1 MVEAV
6 AHQEQVGLIEGEATS
21 TNIQIRVSIDS
32 IGRND
37 LVEAPHEGKTY
48 LLIVKEAKRLKEH
61 YLAICEVIGRG
72 PKTPFKP
79 GQPVFT
85 ASEESIR
92 DVYGLLANE
101 KEGLFLGW
109 LRGLQTK
116 IWIPVEKL
124 GRTFIVGK
132 PGSGKSYTAG
142 VITEEL
148 LKKGIPVLIVDV
160 HGEYSSLKVLAQS
173 KTRKPV
179 ASSIDYADRV
189 LEFGDTA
196 LSPGADLEIGIVE
209 SARPEELLVSGQC
222 TILNL
227 RGLKE
232 EQQETLVSNTI
243 TKVLDAAIA
252 GRLKPFYCLLD
263 EAHRF
268 AGREKSETVDVL
280 KKFTQEGR
288 KFGAN
293 LIVITQRPQLL
304 DVTVRSLSGTWL
316 IHRLTDPNDT
326 KIAAESGG
334 LSKEW
339 EHDINWL
346 ESGEAIITG
355 EIAEKLP
362 FVVKVRARETKHGAP
377 GFNPLDFVSPEV
389 LEKIKQR
396 KEQLKNRLIP
406 AESSVAAPV
415 KQAEFHVAETL
426 KQTYL
431 QDNQTEA
438 QVLRRIKKSYQL
450 QDASFK
456 AHTTQLVPCL
466 YLQATLNVSRNNPEV
481 SITKQVRSLS
491 DASASSSSIEFSG
504 ESAVGLSFSDVEKSA
519 ARSEEADSGIERIPP
534 AKALQN
540 ISDFERLKK
549 DFLTYV
555 SQANSI
561 TILKHPRLDIVSE
574 PDASP
579 DQFMPQVRETLQRQ
593 RKLER
598 EKLEKKSEA
607 RISKQKKL
615 IAKYESDIRLTSKY
629 IEEVGKQI
637 GQLKTQKGKAQK
649 QKKSVNQVSDRLYKA
664 ELKLTN
670 LQSKQQETA
679 AKLVEERKGFAEIQ
693 NQLREEIE
701 ESEER
706 LNEFAKENLKSVHVK
721 PNPDEIEVSSAQL
734 IWVPIHRA
742 RLSIQDSKRENEIEV
757 WWNGYTGEGNFGR
770 CSVCGDTIKEGSGKR
785 MCQIG
790 LEPICEKHTLTC
802 SACGRSICKKHSW
815 TCKTCGKICCS
826 EEKHVTCATCKGTI
840 GTNHALKCIV
850 CGDKKDYC
858 DEHVKKC
865 GECGQRFCENHFD
878 EHMGKCVQC
887 DKAVCTIKHA
897 KCAICGSSICE
908 EHAAHCSKC
917 KRAVC
922 RKDSWKCPQCKS
934 LYCTDE
940 KATSCKHCGKNYCEN
955 CIQACSICSDPVCQ
969 EGLSACSK
977 CGRMICSDCT
987 VNQRSFLLLKK
998 KICKVCAQEA

>member
-6 AHQEQVGLIEGEATS
+6 TQQVGLIEGEATS
-21 TNIQIRVSIDS
+21 TNIQIRVTIES

-37 LVEAPHEGKTY
+37 LVEAHHEGKSY

-61 YLAICEVIGRG
+61 YQATCEVIGRG

-79 GQPVFT
+79 GQPVFN

-92 DVYGLLANE
+92 SVYGLLTNE
-101 KEGLFLGW
+101 KEGLSLGW
-109 LRGLQTK
+109 LRGLPTK
-116 IWIPVEKL
+116 VWIPVEKL

-160 HGEYSSLKVLAQS
+160 HGEYSSLKVVAQS
-173 KTRKPV
+173 KTRKH
-179 ASSIDYADRV
+179 ATDSIDYADRV

-232 EQQETLVSNTI
+232 EQQEALVSNTI
-243 TKVLDAAIA
+243 SKVLDAAIA

-268 AGREKSETVDVL
+268 AGREKGATVDVL

-346 ESGEAIITG
+346 ESGEAIVTG

-396 KEQLKNRLIP
+396 KDQLKNRLVP
-406 AESSVAAPV
+406 TESSVSTPA

-438 QVLRRIKKSYQL
+438 QVLRRIKRSFQL

-456 AHTTQLVPCL
+456 GHTSQLVPCL
-466 YLQATLNVSRNNPEV
+466 YLQATVNVSRNSPEI

-491 DASASSSSIEFSG
+491 DASASSSSIEFSA
-504 ESAVGLSFSDVEKSA
+504 EAALGLSFTDVEKSA
-519 ARSEEADSGIERIPP
+519 EKSDKSQSNGDRSPP
-534 AKALQN
+534 AKALQS
-540 ISDFERLKK
+540 ISEFERLKK

-555 SQANSI
+555 TQMNSI
-561 TILKHPRLDIVSE
+561 TILKHPRLDLVSE

-579 DQFMPQVRETLQRQ
+579 SDFMPKVRETLQGQ

-598 EKLEKKSEA
+598 EKLEKKYAS
-607 RISKQKKL
+607 RTSKERKV
-615 IAKYESDIRLTSKY
+615 IAKYESDLRLTSRY
-629 IEEVGKQI
+629 IEEVSKQI
-637 GQLKTQKGKAQK
+637 GQLKNQKGKAQK
-649 QKKSVNQVSDRLYKA
+649 QKKSINQISDRLYKA
-664 ELKLTN
+664 ELKLTK
-670 LQSKQQETA
+670 LQSKQQELA
-679 AKLVEERKGFAEIQ
+679 AKLAEERRGLDETQKELNGDVV
-693 NQLREEIE
+693 
-701 ESEER
+701 ESEQRIEQ
-706 LNEFAKENLKSVHVK
+706 LAKESLKTLHVK
-721 PNPDEIEVSSAQL
+721 PNPDEVEVSSTQL
-734 IWVPIHRA
+734 VWVPIHRA
-742 RLSIQDSKRENEIEV
+742 RLAITDRERENEIEI
-757 WWNGYTGEGNFGR
+757 WWNGYTGEGSFGC

-790 LEPICEKHTLTC
+790 LEPICEKHTLSC
-802 SACGRSICKKHSW
+802 SACGKSICKKHSW
-815 TCKTCGKICCS
+815 TCKTCGKVCCS
-826 EEKHVTCATCKGTI
+826 DEKHVMCATCKGTI
-840 GTNHALKCIV
+840 GTNHAVKCIV

-858 DEHVKKC
+858 DEHAKKC
-865 GECGQRFCENHFD
+865 GECGQKYCEKHFD
-878 EHMGKCVQC
+878 EHIGKCAQC
-887 DKAVCTIKHA
+887 GKAVCTIKHA

-908 EHAAHCSKC
+908 EHAAACSKC
-917 KRAVC
+917 KRTICPAN
-922 RKDSWKCPQCKS
+922 SWKCPQCKS
-934 LYCTDE
+934 TYCTDE
-940 KATSCKHCGKNYCEN
+940 KAILCKHCSKNYCEN
-955 CIQACSICSDPVCQ
+955 CIKACSICSDTVCE
-969 EGLSACSK
+969 EGLAPCVK
-977 CGRMICSDCT
+977 CGRMICSNCT
-987 VNQRSFLLLKK
+987 VSQRSFLVLKRK
-998 KICKVCAQEA
+998 VCKVCAQEA

>member
-6 AHQEQVGLIEGEATS
+6 TQQVGLIEGEATS
-21 TNIQIRVSIDS
+21 TNIQIRVTIES

-37 LVEAPHEGKTY
+37 LVEAHHEGKSY

-61 YLAICEVIGRG
+61 YQATCEVIGRG

-79 GQPVFT
+79 GQPVFN

-160 HGEYSSLKVLAQS
+160 HGEYSSLKVSAQS
-173 KTRKPV
+173 KARRPP
-179 ASSIDYADRV
+179 AEEIDYADRV

-232 EQQETLVSNTI
+232 EQQEALVSHTI
-243 TKVLDAAIA
+243 SKVLDAAIA
-252 GRLKPFYCLLD
+252 GKVKPFYCLLD

-268 AGREKSETVDVL
+268 AGRERSETVDVL

-346 ESGEAIITG
+346 ESGEAIVTG

-362 FVVKVRARETKHGAP
+362 FVVKVRPRETKHGAP

-396 KEQLKNRLIP
+396 KDQLKSRLVP
-406 AESSVAAPV
+406 TESAVSAPTK

-431 QDNQTEA
+431 PDNQTEA
-438 QVLRRIKKSYQL
+438 QVLRRIKRSYQL
-450 QDASFK
+450 EDASFK
-456 AHTTQLVPCL
+456 AHTTELVPCL
-466 YLQATLNVSRNNPEV
+466 YLQATVSVSRNNPEV

-491 DASASSSSIEFSG
+491 DASASAASIEFSG
-504 ESAVGLSFSDVEKSA
+504 ESALGLAFSDVEKSA
-519 ARSEEADSGIERIPP
+519 EKSEKSDNSIMRIPP
-534 AKALQN
+534 AKALQG
-540 ISDFERLKK
+540 ISEFERLKK

-555 SQANSI
+555 TQANSI
-561 TILKHPRLDIVSE
+561 TILKHPRLDLVSE
-574 PDASP
+574 PDASS
-579 DQFMPQVRETLQRQ
+579 DQFMPKVRESLQGQ

-598 EKLEKKSEA
+598 EKLEKKFMA
-607 RISKQKKL
+607 RTSKQKKL
-615 IAKYESDIRLTSKY
+615 IAKIESDIRLTSRY
-629 IEEVGKQI
+629 IEEVGKQT
-637 GQLKTQKGKAQK
+637 GQLKNQKGKAQK
-649 QKKSVNQVSDRLYKA
+649 QKKSVNQISDRLYKT

-670 LQSKQQETA
+670 LQSKQQELA
-679 AKLVEERKGFAEIQ
+679 AKLAEERKGLEETQ
-693 NQLREEIE
+693 NQLRFEIE
-701 ESEER
+701 ESEDR
-706 LNEFAKENLKSVHVK
+706 LEQFAKENLKAVHVK
-721 PNPDEIEVSSAQL
+721 PNPDEVEVSSAQL
-734 IWVPIHRA
+734 VWVPLHRA
-742 RLSIQDSKRENEIEV
+742 HLSVGEKERENEIEV
-757 WWNGYTGEGNFGR
+757 WWNGYTGEGSFGR
-770 CSVCGDTIKEGSGKR
+770 CSVCGETIREGSGKR
-785 MCQIG
+785 LCQIG
-790 LEPICEKHTLTC
+790 LEPICEKHTLSC
-802 SACGRSICKKHSW
+802 SACGKSICKKHSW

-840 GTNHALKCIV
+840 GTNHALKCII

-865 GECGQRFCENHFD
+865 GECGQRYCEKHFD
-878 EHMGKCVQC
+878 EHIGKCVQC
-887 DKAVCTIKHA
+887 SKAVCTIKHA
-897 KCAICGSSICE
+897 KCAICGSSMCE
-908 EHAAHCSKC
+908 EHSSSCAKC
-917 KRAVC
+917 KRSVC
-922 RKDSWKCPQCKS
+922 PADSWKCPQCKS

-940 KATSCKHCGKNYCEN
+940 KATTCKHCSKNYCEN
-955 CIQACSICSDPVCQ
+955 CINPCSICSDPVCQ
-969 EGLSACSK
+969 DGLKPCAK
-977 CGRMICSDCT
+977 CGRMVCSDCT
-987 VNQRSFLLLKK
+987 VSQRSFLVLKK
-998 KICKVCAQEA
+998 KICKVCAKEA